1 MKLTENIINKVK
13 PDYIDSTF
21 LDLQTDLVTY
31 LTARLDKFNPAAGKA
46 YSYYTRTS
54 FNYLI
59 AENQKAYSKLKN
71 DALEL
76 DIDEQR
82 NVITEMHNEE
92 MQETLQEFMDAYIN
106 HCYENLNYIF
116 SNSIDIHV
124 ADSVLHI
131 FETRENIENFNK
143 KALYIYI
150 RERTGLETTNI
161 TRVIKTLKQI
171 YDQKFSEYSKTNY
184 VNLPF

>member
-1 MKLTENIINKVK
+1 ME
-13 PDYIDSTF
+13 IDIDDRRNVLIEIHNDDMRETLNEF
-21 LDLQTDLVTY
+21 MTAYVTY
-31 LTARLDKFNPAAGKA
+31 
-46 YSYYTRTS
+46 
-54 FNYLI
+54 
-59 AENQKAYSKLKN
+59 
-71 DALEL
+71 
-76 DIDEQR
+76 
-82 NVITEMHNEE
+82 
-92 MQETLQEFMDAYIN
+92 
-106 HCYENLNYIF
+106 CYDNLNYIF
-116 SNSIDIHV
+116 NNSTDIHV

-143 KALYIYI
+143 KALYIFI